1 MTRKDLANLIFPNIK
16 LTVEDYEKMY
26 PERNLEKNAI
36 VSRYAPSPTGFIHIG
51 ALLSSFTDSV
61 FAKQTNGVFY
71 LRIEDTDTKR
81 TVLNGIETIIDGL
94 KEFNVTFDEGPNSD
108 NTSYGAYGPYIQS
121 QRKEIYQSFIKYLIE
136 NDKAYPCF
144 CSSEEIDKIREDQE
158 SCKARIGYYGEW
170 AHCRNLSIDEAYEKI
185 KNGESYIIRFKSYG
199 DFNKKIVCHDEI
211 RGDILFPENDID
223 IVIMKSDGLP
233 TYHFAHLVDDHLMRT
248 THVIRGDEWLS
259 SLPLH
264 VQLFEAFNFEPL
276 KYCHIAPLCKV
287 DEETGNVR
295 KVSKRKD
302 PEFAMSY
309 YHKEGIPSEAVRLY
323 LANITSS
330 SFESW
335 YLANPTLD
343 IKDFKFEFKKMNKS
357 GALFDVN
364 KLMNISK
371 MYISHLKADDLY
383 NRVSKY
389 LYEYNKDFY
398 DEFTKDS
405 NYSISILNIEREIKK
420 PRKDIGK
427 YSDVFNEINYMYDK
441 YFNPNYENKELD
453 SNMYLEYIKNIFNE
467 NDDKNTWFNN
477 LSLFASKYNYGSM
490 KEYKENPDNYKGH
503 IGDFCEGL
511 RYIIS
516 GRTQTPDLYE
526 ITKILKK
533 NRLIDRINNYKK
545 IVE

>member
-16 LTVEDYEKMY
+16 LTVEDYEKIY
-26 PERNLEKNAI
+26 PERNLDKNAI

-81 TVLNGIETIIDGL
+81 TVENGINTIIDGL

-121 QRKEIYQSFIKYLIE
+121 ERKEIYQSFIKYLIE

-144 CSSEEIDKIREDQE
+144 CSSSEIEQIRKDEEA
-158 SCKARIGYYGEW
+158 CKARIGYYGEW
-170 AHCRNLSIDEAYEKI
+170 AHCRNLSVDEAYEKI
-185 KNGESYIIRFKSYG
+185 KNGESYIIRFKSNG
-199 DFNKKIVCHDEI
+199 DFNKKIICHDEI
-211 RGDILFPENDID
+211 RGDIAFPENDID

-264 VQLFEAFNFEPL
+264 IQLFEAFGFKPL
-276 KYCHIAPLCKV
+276 KYCHIAPLCKI

-330 SFESW
+330 AFESW
-335 YLANPTLD
+335 FLANPTLD

-371 MYISHLKADDLY
+371 TYISRLKADDLY
-383 NRVSKY
+383 ERVSKY
-389 LYEYNKDFY
+389 LKEYDINFY
-398 DEFTKDS
+398 NVFTNDKK
-405 NYSISILNIEREIKK
+405 YSINILNIEREVKK

-427 YSDVFNEINYMYDK
+427 YSDVFKEINYMYDE
-441 YFNPNYENKELD
+441 YFNPLYENKSLD
-453 SNMYLEYIKNIFNE
+453 GNMYLEYVKTVFDV

-477 LSLFASKYNYGSM
+477 LSLFASKYNYASM

-503 IGDFCEGL
+503 VGDICEL
-511 RYIIS
+511 IRYAVTS
-516 GRTQTPDLYE
+516 LTMTPDLYE
-526 ITKILKK
+526 ILKLLGKEEIERRINILKSK
-533 NRLIDRINNYKK
+533 
-545 IVE
+545 

>member
-1 MTRKDLANLIFPNIK
+1 MTRKDLADLIFPNIK

-26 PERNLEKNAI
+26 PERNLDKNAI

-81 TVLNGIETIIDGL
+81 TVENGINTIIDGL

-121 QRKEIYQSFIKYLIE
+121 ERKEIYQAFIKHLIE

-144 CSSEEIDKIREDQE
+144 CTAEEIEQIRKDEE
-158 SCKARIGYYGEW
+158 ACKARIGYYGEW
-170 AHCRNLSIDEAYEKI
+170 AHCRNLSVDEAYEKI
-185 KNGESYIIRFKSYG
+185 KNGESYIIRFKSEG
-199 DFNKKIVCHDEI
+199 DFNKKIICHDEI
-211 RGDILFPENDID
+211 RGDIAFPENDID

-264 VQLFEAFNFEPL
+264 IQLFEAFGYKPL

-330 SFESW
+330 AFESW
-335 YLANPTLD
+335 FLANPTLD

-371 MYISHLKADDLY
+371 TYISHLKADDLY
-383 NRVSKY
+383 ERVSKY
-389 LYEYNKDFY
+389 LKEYDNDFY
-398 DEFTKDS
+398 NVFTKDS
-405 NYSISILNIEREIKK
+405 TYSTNILNIEREVKK

-427 YSDVFNEINYMYDK
+427 YSDVFNEINYMYDE
-441 YFNPNYENKELD
+441 YFKPNYENENLD
-453 SNMYLEYIKNIFNE
+453 ASMYLEYIENVFNE

-477 LSLFASKYNYGSM
+477 LALFASKYNYASM
-490 KEYKENPDNYKGH
+490 KDYKENPDNYKGH

-511 RYIIS
+511 RYIVS

-526 ITKILKK
+526 ITKLIGK
-533 NRLIDRINNYKK
+533 NRLIERINNYKK
-545 IVE
+545 TVE